1 MAKVQ
6 LYVYDIS
13 QGLAKS
19 MSLMLTGK
27 QLDGIWHTSVIV
39 FGREIYY
46 GQGILE
52 SQPGATH
59 HGPPLHIIDVGETH
73 IDQDTFNEYI
83 ASLGEMY
90 TPSKYHLIDFNCNHF
105 TADVIGFLTSKEI
118 PAWISSL
125 PSEFLSTPFGQMM
138 KPQIDAMFRGPPS
151 ERPIPDKA
159 VPTNGAVPAPAAGS
173 AGSASL
179 ASALL
184 QSVASHAATQAGG
197 SARSASEA
205 TPSKTSAALPNP
217 ETSPLTLV
225 SSSSNFHSILSQ
237 HSAVVVNFTNTPSCP
252 PCKVIKPVYE
262 SIAALYAP
270 TYGARGARFV
280 EVELGIGQGRE
291 IAGQYGVQATPTFM
305 FFKDGK
311 KVGDMK
317 GAAKKELENRI
328 EMFMEECYPTHPHR
342 KVYLPA
348 IESLPKKP
356 ITTVNKPNYDAL
368 LSKLE
373 GFLSGKGKEG
383 DVRILRNE
391 FVPFLQ
397 DTKILSET
405 ESTAALQRWYSATQ
419 AIFQVLK
426 SEETFPLIDL
436 WRLAIIKPSTNS
448 LLSLGLSVVSTLPEP
463 ITTIITSASNAL
475 SHNPTGT
482 PKPFILTVLR
492 FFTNLTSSSELSN
505 LLLARDGNT
514 TASEQLTGVLVESL
528 LYPDIGVRS
537 AAAGVAFNIGLWR
550 QKSVAD
556 GSREETVEV
565 EWEIDVVSGLVEA
578 ISREEDED
586 VAHRLFAA
594 LALTVYLSPG
604 YETNLRPTLHVLEAK
619 NKIETKTRI
628 WKKKEVMKLGEEI
641 AWKLC

>member
-173 AGSASL
+173 AG
-179 ASALL
+179 
-184 QSVASHAATQAGG
+184 
-197 SARSASEA
+197 
-205 TPSKTSAALPNP
+205 KTSAALPNP